1 MEGNG
6 DGARKRRRTGW
17 DAPTSAPVLPPA
29 ALPTPALPST
39 AAATAAAMQAQILLA
54 QQQALAQTLAAKQAA
69 AAVHPALAMGGLL
82 VPQQQQAFVA
92 PVLPPAPVPAP
103 VASSSGPQRIECRL
117 YVGSLHYS
125 VTEADVRAIF
135 GGFGTVTR
143 IDMSYEPSTGR
154 SKGYCFVEFADQV
167 SVYAALDMN
176 GADIAG
182 RKIKVGRPS
191 GVPGAPSAAQL
202 IADATATMLAAGS
215 ALPAPGPADGSNG
228 NGNGSSGGG
237 KSSSG
242 AGGGG
247 GKAPKSRFVCVRNV
261 RREVDAGEL
270 QSIFAV
276 FGTVKRCTFYGDD
289 VTLLNPAPLASVA
302 TGAVPMFSPTLVV
315 RNAVVEYASPA
326 HAADSARQMN
336 GFLLAGQVLLVDLV
350 DEATA
355 HRIVPKDAAPDA
367 AGASS
372 SSSSSS
378 SSAANGGME
387 GKSRVV
393 FLENVVS
400 VEEAADPQLRR
411 EMGEEAEKYGPLEDV
426 AIYIDPRRIVVVVLT
441 YVLPDG
447 ASAAYRAMNGRFFGG
462 RKIAA
467 RLGP

>member
-1 MEGNG
+1 
-6 DGARKRRRTGW
+6 
-17 DAPTSAPVLPPA
+17 
-29 ALPTPALPST
+29 
-39 AAATAAAMQAQILLA
+39 
-54 QQQALAQTLAAKQAA
+54 
-69 AAVHPALAMGGLL
+69 
-82 VPQQQQAFVA
+82 
-92 PVLPPAPVPAP
+92 
-103 VASSSGPQRIECRL
+103 
-117 YVGSLHYS
+117 
-125 VTEADVRAIF
+125 
-135 GGFGTVTR
+135 
-143 IDMSYEPSTGR
+143 
-154 SKGYCFVEFADQV
+154 
-167 SVYAALDMN
+167 
-176 GADIAG
+176 
-182 RKIKVGRPS
+182 
-191 GVPGAPSAAQL
+191 VPGAPSAAQL

-326 HAADSARQMN
+326 HAADSTRQMN

-355 HRIVPKDAAPDA
+355 HRIAPKDAAPDA